1 MLWLRNTVL
10 QFGFLSAPPSP
21 NKSSHG
27 TLLLKTFQ
35 WLPVSFRVKT
45 KFLKIACKALQY
57 LALFTS
63 WNSSWSFSPGH
74 LNLLAV
80 L

>member
-21 NKSSHG
+21 DKSRHG
-27 TLLLKTFQ
+27 ILLLRTFQ

-45 KFLKIACKALQY
+45 KILKIA
-57 LALFTS
+57 
-63 WNSSWSFSPGH
+63 
-74 LNLLAV
+74 
-80 L
+80 